1 MRIAPSLVLATAV
14 PEFKARS
21 AGDGDEGGDVHTCTA
36 KIESDGN
43 PVGAR
48 LVPPSLHPSPCF
60 PRPLSAAPASLFQR
74 NKAQSDDDDDEVI
87 SYANIIGSQSRGRDD

>member
-1 MRIAPSLVLATAV
+1 MRIAPSLVFATAV

-21 AGDGDEGGDVHTCTA
+21 AGDGDEGGDGDVVHTCTA

-48 LVPPSLHPSPCF
+48 LVPPRL
-60 PRPLSAAPASLFQR
+60 PLPAQR

-87 SYANIIGSQSRGRDD
+87 SYANIIGSQYRGGRDD